1 MSCAKNGVISELMES
16 VLRNLWENI
25 LHHYCVKC
33 ACVCV
38 CIYIYVCVCVYIYM
52 CVCVCVCVCIYICVY
67 ICIYI
72 CAYTHTHTHTLIE
85 RTNGMYVCMC
95 VCVCVYI
102 YIGRERETKLR
113 AGRSGVRIPTGDTNF
128 SPLRIVHTVSGSLHA
143 SYPMVHESSFT
154 GVKRPRHEADHLP
167 PSITEIKNYRSSTS
181 IPPVHLPGLC
191 RENFPFI
198 NRDI

>member
-1 MSCAKNGVISELMES
+1 M
-16 VLRNLWENI
+16 
-25 LHHYCVKC
+25 
-33 ACVCV
+33 CVCV
-38 CIYIYVCVCVYIYM
+38 CIYMYM
-52 CVCVCVCVCIYICVY
+52 CVCVCIYVY
-67 ICIYI
+67 IYVHT
-72 CAYTHTHTHTLIE
+72 YTHTHTLIE

-95 VCVCVYI
+95 VCVCVCVCIYI
-102 YIGRERETKLR
+102 YIYIYRERERETKLR